1 VLVPPPRVHLT
12 RYHGVFALHAGL
24 RAAITPAWRG
34 RGALRR
40 EGVEG
45 ALPAHVAMSGAEW
58 SVAVQAYTI
67 ESSNPFKT
75 LRLASS

>member
-1 VLVPPPRVHLT
+1 
-12 RYHGVFALHAGL
+12 
-24 RAAITPAWRG
+24 
-34 RGALRR
+34 
-40 EGVEG
+40 
-45 ALPAHVAMSGAEW
+45 MSGAEW